1 MSAAAVGL
9 AGTRQALASS
19 EEGSEHG
26 HPISPDAKGVL
37 VDLGDCVGCRLCEYA
52 CKKAAGID
60 AGKLESYDDMS
71 VFQAKRRPGPEAFTV
86 VNAWEPAGGAGGTTA
101 TSPAKP
107 IYTKVNCFH
116 CNHASCVSACIV
128 GALTKEKSGAVV
140 YDSWKCIGCRYC
152 MVACPF
158 QIPTYEYNNAL
169 TPQVR
174 KCTFCEARTSKG
186 ELPACVKEC
195 PRQALTY
202 GKRSDLIALA
212 HEKIAK
218 NPGKYINTVY
228 GEHEAGGTAWL
239 YLSPVPH
246 EQAGFLKVG
255 NAAPPAL
262 TEAIQHG
269 VFKHWIAPI
278 GWYGFLSAMYWIT
291 GRRDEL
297 AQPTA
302 GHSSGTAALPVSA
315 RSLAARAA
323 LVSDKGRTVSIR
335 TPAALHQ
342 PAKHESSEHGH
353 GSHAAPVQ
361 RKLLTP
367 GVWMLIAMVLT
378 GLAFGLYRFIF
389 GLAAATNLDQ
399 EHPWGLW
406 IAMDVGSGIALAGG
420 GFVTAAVVHIFHR
433 EKYHAIARSALLT
446 ALLGYTFYVPGL
458 LADLGRW
465 YNLWHPTIPTM
476 WQGNSV
482 LFEVGLCVMIY
493 LNVQYAELIPIICER
508 FIGSPEKFPRISQWA
523 KLAHDMLEKVMPALL
538 ILGVALSTFHQSS
551 LGNLMVIAPYKLH
564 PLWWSPVAPIHFL
577 LSAIMV
583 GFPMVIF
590 TMIFGSWCLKRKP
603 EMHVLAPL
611 SRYVPFV
618 LVAYLALK
626 VGDVYYRQAYSFLTD
641 GSFQGISWIV
651 EMAGGVLLPL
661 LMLMSAKVR
670 NSAKLLGTAC
680 LLVILGVVLNRLNVF
695 IIGYHPPYAQKT
707 YFPSITEFALSLGLV
722 AALMLT
728 WRVAVTYL
736 PILEPAPSVE
746 HAEDAEDA
754 AGVEGAEG
762 AEGKAS

>member
-9 AGTRQALASS
+9 AGARQALASS
-19 EEGSEHG
+19 EEGSGHG
-26 HPISPDAKGVL
+26 PPLSPDTKGVL

-71 VFQAKRRPGPEAFTV
+71 VFRTKRRPSPEAFTV
-86 VNAWEPAGGAGGTTA
+86 VNAWQPVAGAMAA
-101 TSPAKP
+101 TSPAQP
-107 IYTKVNCFH
+107 VYTKVNCFH
-116 CNHASCVSACIV
+116 CNHAACVSACIV
-128 GALTKEKSGAVV
+128 GALTKEKSGAVA

-174 KCTFCEARTSKG
+174 KCTLCEARTSNG

-202 GKRSDLIALA
+202 GKRSELLVLA

-218 NPGKYINTVY
+218 SPGKYVDKVY
-228 GEHEAGGTAWL
+228 GEHEVGGTSWL
-239 YLSPVPH
+239 YLSPIPH
-246 EQAGFLKVG
+246 EQAGFLEVG
-255 NAAPPAL
+255 TAAPPAL

-291 GRRDEL
+291 GRREEL
-297 AQPTA
+297 ATATA
-302 GHSSGTAALPVSA
+302 GHSGAGASFVEN
-315 RSLAARAA
+315 RFVAARAA
-323 LVSDKGRTVSIR
+323 MAGAEGGTITLSPPVIVHHR
-335 TPAALHQ
+335 PPHQ
-342 PAKHESSEHGH
+342 DLPTHGH
-353 GSHAAPVQ
+353 GPHAAPVG

-367 GVWMLIAMVLT
+367 GVWVLIAMVLG

-433 EKYHAIARSALLT
+433 EKYHAVARSALLT

-493 LNVQYAELIPIICER
+493 LNVQYAEMIPIICER
-508 FIGSPEKFPRISQWA
+508 FIGNRQKFPKISRWA
-523 KLAHDMLEKVMPALL
+523 KLTHDSLEKIMPALL

-564 PLWWSPVAPIHFL
+564 PLWWSPWAPVHFL
-577 LSAIMV
+577 LSAMMV

-590 TMIFGSWCLKRKP
+590 TMIFGSWCLQRKP

-611 SRYVPFV
+611 SRYVPV
-618 LVAYLALK
+618 MLVAYLVLK
-626 VGDVYYRQAYSFLTD
+626 LGDVYYRQAYPYLTD

-651 EMAGGVLLPL
+651 EMAGGVLIPL

-670 NSAKLLGTAC
+670 HSAKLLASAC
-680 LLVILGVVLNRLNVF
+680 LMVIMGVVLNRLNVF
-695 IIGYHPPYAQKT
+695 IIGYHPPYAEKT
-707 YFPSITEFALSLGLV
+707 YFPSLTEFALSMGLV

-736 PILEPAPSVE
+736 PILEPAPKV
-746 HAEDAEDA
+746 EDAEDA
-754 AGVEGAEG
+754 EGTEGAEEMEG
-762 AEGKAS
+762 AAS